1 MPGLAYLQTV
11 TEQMD
16 KLDPPVELAEEKS
29 KELIQYMREKIFVM
43 SEYETNFPPVNV
55 LHVLFKSCIVC
66 VHVLCKSCIVCVCV
80 YLKWNF
86 SS

>member
-29 KELIQYMREKIFVM
+29 KELIQYMKEKIFVM

-66 VHVLCKSCIVCVCV
+66 VCMCYVSLALCVCV
-80 YLKWNF
+80 F
-86 SS
+86 I